1 MRTLLDI
8 LMGAAA
14 VAWAPFK
21 GLFIVRLLVRT
32 VQEMSDDDATHM
44 AAGVAYYAAFSLF
57 PLMIGLIAIFNLLPT
72 SEDREAQFIGFIAGY
87 LPGSDGLLAS
97 DVRVSGTLGLISII
111 GLLWSGSAM
120 FGAVARVV
128 NRAWDVQKDP
138 PLFVRKPQQMTMALV
153 VGAMFLTS
161 LAAAAFVRTAGEYA
175 RADLP
180 ASDFLVS
187 EASRLFLLGT
197 SFALTLATFLMIY
210 KLMPNTHTR
219 WGYVW
224 PGAVVAALL
233 FEAAK
238 GVFLTYVD
246 RFANFQDVYGS
257 MADALVLMLW
267 LYVSSLILILGAE
280 LSSEYGRLRE
290 GRDRGTAARP

>member
-1 MRTLLDI
+1 M
-8 LMGAAA
+8 A
-14 VAWAPFK
+14 AWAPFK

-57 PLMIGLIAIFNLLPT
+57 PLVIGLIAIFNLLPA
-72 SEDREAQFIGFIAGY
+72 SDDRQSQFTEFVAGY
-87 LPGSDGLLAS
+87 LPGSEGLLAS
-97 DVRVSGTLGLISII
+97 DIRVSGTVGIISILA
-111 GLLWSGSAM
+111 LLWSGSAM

-138 PLFVRKPQQMTMALV
+138 PLFVGKPRQMLMALL

-180 ASDFLVS
+180 APDFLVS
-187 EASRLFLLGT
+187 EASRVFLHGT
-197 SFALTLATFLMIY
+197 SFALTLITFLMIY
-210 KLMPNTHTR
+210 KVMPNTKTR
-219 WGYVW
+219 WRYVW
-224 PGAVVAALL
+224 PGAVLAAVL
-233 FEAAK
+233 FEVAK
-238 GVFLTYVD
+238 GAFLMYVD
-246 RFANFQDVYGS
+246 RFASFQDVYGS
-257 MADALVLMLW
+257 MADALVLLLW

-290 GRDRGTAARP
+290 GRERGKVMRPSGGGR

>member
-1 MRTLLDI
+1 
-8 LMGAAA
+8 
-14 VAWAPFK
+14 
-21 GLFIVRLLVRT
+21 
-32 VQEMSDDDATHM
+32 
-44 AAGVAYYAAFSLF
+44 
-57 PLMIGLIAIFNLLPT
+57 
-72 SEDREAQFIGFIAGY
+72 
-87 LPGSDGLLAS
+87 
-97 DVRVSGTLGLISII
+97 
-111 GLLWSGSAM
+111 M

-257 MADALVLMLW
+257 EWRTHLCSMLW

>member
-1 MRTLLDI
+1 
-8 LMGAAA
+8 MGAAM

-72 SEDREAQFIGFIAGY
+72 SEDREAQFIGFVAGY

-97 DVRVSGTLGLISII
+97 DVRVSGTLGLISIVA
-111 GLLWSGSAM
+111 LLWSGSAM

-138 PLFVRKPQQMTMALV
+138 PMFVGKPRQMVMALV
-153 VGAMFLTS
+153 VGLMFMTS
-161 LAAAAFVRTAGEYA
+161 MAAAAFVRTAGDYA

-187 EASRLFLLGT
+187 QASQWFLQGT

-210 KLMPNTHTR
+210 KLMPNTRTR
-219 WGYVW
+219 WRYVW
-224 PGAVVAALL
+224 PGAVLAALL

-238 GVFLTYVD
+238 GAFLTYVD
-246 RFANFQDVYGS
+246 RFANFRDVYGS
-257 MADALVLMLW
+257 MADALVLLLW

-290 GRDRGTAARP
+290 GRERGKVMRPSGGGR

>member
-1 MRTLLDI
+1 MR
-8 LMGAAA
+8 GVAAA
-14 VAWAPFK
+14 AWAPLK
-21 GLFIVRLLVRT
+21 SLFIVQLLVRT

-57 PLMIGLIAIFNLLPT
+57 PLVIGLIAILNLLPT
-72 SEDREAQFIGFIAGY
+72 SDDQQSQFTEFVAGY
-87 LPGSDGLLAS
+87 LPGSEGLLTS
-97 DVRVSGTLGLISII
+97 DIRVSGTVGLIAILA
-111 GLLWSGSAM
+111 LLWAGSAM

-128 NRAWDVQKDP
+128 NRAWDVQKDRP
-138 PLFVRKPQQMTMALV
+138 IFISKPRHLSMALL

-161 LAAAAFVRTAGEYA
+161 LAAAAFVRTASEYV

-187 EASRLFLLGT
+187 EASQMFLRGT
-197 SFALTLATFLMIY
+197 SFTLTLATFLMIY
-210 KLMPNTHTR
+210 KLMPNTRTYWR
-219 WGYVW
+219 YIW
-224 PGAVVAALL
+224 PGAVLSAFL

-238 GVFLTYVD
+238 IAFLAYVD

-257 MADALVLMLW
+257 MADALVLLLW

-280 LSSEYGRLRE
+280 LSSEYGRLSE
-290 GRDRGTAARP
+290 GRERGVVMRL

>member
-1 MRTLLDI
+1 M
-8 LMGAAA
+8 

-72 SEDREAQFIGFIAGY
+72 SEDREAQFIGFVAGY

-97 DVRVSGTLGLISII
+97 DVRVSGTLGLISIVA
-111 GLLWSGSAM
+111 LLWSGSAM

-138 PLFVRKPQQMTMALV
+138 PLFVGKPRQIVMALV
-153 VGAMFLTS
+153 VGLMFMTS
-161 LAAAAFVRTAGEYA
+161 MAAAAFVRTAGEYA

-187 EASRLFLLGT
+187 QASQWFLQGT

-210 KLMPNTHTR
+210 KLMPNTRTR
-219 WGYVW
+219 WRYVW
-224 PGAVVAALL
+224 PGAVLAALL

-238 GVFLTYVD
+238 GAFLTYVD
-246 RFANFQDVYGS
+246 RFANFRDVYGS
-257 MADALVLMLW
+257 MADVLVLLLW

-290 GRDRGTAARP
+290 GRERGRVMGARHG